1 MATGALSG
9 AAIADAGRRLAH
21 VGAEVAKLE
30 ERWLEL
36 TEQIEALQAGN

>member
-1 MATGALSG
+1 MASGTLSG
-9 AAIADAGRRLAH
+9 AQIADAGRRLAH

-36 TEQIEALQAGN
+36 NEQIELLQAGA